1 MVAWTTRRR
10 DIWLLAGALAVLW
23 AALVLTF
30 SQSSFAALL
39 AGLAVIA
46 AFRWGVRL
54 VAIVAAVVVA
64 LGALGGVGVARGGAA
79 TSPARAR

>member
-10 DIWLLAGALAVLW
+10 DIALLAAALAVLW

-39 AGLAVIA
+39 AGLAVVA
-46 AFRWGVRL
+46 ALRWGLRP
-54 VAIVAAVVVA
+54 VAIVAA
-64 LGALGGVGVARGGAA
+64 
-79 TSPARAR
+79 S